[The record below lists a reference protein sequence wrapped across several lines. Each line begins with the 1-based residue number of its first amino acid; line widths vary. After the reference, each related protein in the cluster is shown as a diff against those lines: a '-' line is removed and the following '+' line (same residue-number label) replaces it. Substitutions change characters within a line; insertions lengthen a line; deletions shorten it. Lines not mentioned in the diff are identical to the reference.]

1 LVHWH
6 GSRNERRSERH
17 KRGQIM
23 RRYSTLLVP
32 VILIVWVGVLAQ
44 SVYSQKDQRA
54 RLESAE
60 PVIWRDPG
68 NIRARNLRDGPGARR
83 LAPAPPFTFIEEV
96 KSGES
101 PKIAI
106 RDARGIKW
114 VVKLGEESQA
124 ETVSTRLVWAIGY
137 FAEEAYY
144 FKRVTIRNLPKLSRG
159 QEFVIR
165 RNVLLSARFEPRR
178 QNLQSGPEWDWNDN
192 PFQGSRELS
201 GLKIMM
207 ILLNNYDARKQNNK
221 IYFTRHSVNG
231 APEARYYVTDLGATL
246 GKADGLGGK
255 RSKNNLKDFL
265 STRFVLGVEDNEAVK
280 FDYDTRPTNLG
291 MLSIV
296 YLPYYRGE
304 VKKEKAMR
312 GIPVE
317 HARWV
322 GSLLSQLSDNQL
334 RQAFIVAGYK
344 PATING
350 FVHALRDRIN
360 QLTRL

>member
-1 LVHWH
+1 
-6 GSRNERRSERH
+6 
-17 KRGQIM
+17 M
-23 RRYSTLLVP
+23 RRDSTFALSFILLVW
-32 VILIVWVGVLAQ
+32 IGVLAQ
-44 SVYSQKDQRA
+44 PVYSQKDQKA
-54 RLESAE
+54 LLASAE

-68 NIRARNLRDGPGARR
+68 NIRARDLRYGPGARR
-83 LAPAPPFTFIEEV
+83 LAPAPPFRFMEEV

-101 PKIAI
+101 PKIAV
-106 RDARGIKW
+106 RDARGVKW

-144 FKRVTIRNLPKLSRG
+144 YNRVTIRNLPQLSRG

-165 RNVLLSARFEPRR
+165 RNVLRSVRFEPKR
-178 QNLQSGPEWDWNDN
+178 QNLQSGPAWDWNDN
-192 PFQGSRELS
+192 PFQGSQELS

-221 IYFTRHSVNG
+221 IFFTRHSVSG

-246 GKADGLGGK
+246 GKADGLGGR

-265 STRFVLGVEDNEAVK
+265 STRFVLGVEDSGAVK

-291 MLSIV
+291 MLSVV

-304 VKKEKAMR
+304 VKKEKSMR

-322 GSLLSQLSDNQL
+322 GSLLSQLSDKQL
-334 RQAFIVAGYK
+334 RQAFEVAGYK

-350 FVHALRDRIN
+350 FVRALRDRIN